1 MLNSKKNFPK
11 IFKALASYTISIINI
26 LVFLI
31 ISIGII
37 AEIIG
42 YNDKD
47 QILGKYGSIVA
58 SQFYYLFGFSGIIFS
73 IYMLKKSSDFL
84 KAKENKKLFK
94 NIFLIL
100 IITISLGGLIFIF
113 REFVTVFNNYKII
126 GFIPFKLS
134 DFLVKNLA
142 GSIGTTL
149 FYILISIFSINQL
162 NNKLLSAILKKI
174 VNSFSKLR
182 FVFNN
187 YKIIGFIPF
196 KLSDFLVKNIAGS
209 IGTTLFYIL
218 ISIFSIN
225 QLNNKLLSSI
235 LKKIVNSF
243 SKLRFIF
250 NRTKYQNTSKDEENE
265 IKINLEKEPEKQK
278 LQLEDKVEQVVET
291 GVVKNEKRKKKFTNF
306 QLPSLSLLDEPEK
319 PKVPYNKEMAL
330 EKARSIEEKLVNF
343 GIEGKI
349 TEIKPGP
356 VITMYEY
363 KPAAGTKINKIAS
376 LSNDLAMALKAT
388 RVRIIAPIP
397 GKDVVGIEVPND
409 IRETV
414 YLKELLSK
422 EKFKKDL
429 SPIFLSL
436 GKDIGGSPMFMD
448 LKKAPHLMIAGTTG
462 SGKSVFLHSIITSML
477 YKGTPQDLRF
487 IMIDPKMLEL
497 SGYEDIPHLLHP
509 VVTDPKKSAAAL
521 RWAVKEME
529 MRYKLLSDIGV
540 RDIDSYNSKVQSN
553 NDFDAASDLL
563 PYIVIIIDELADLM
577 FVAPNEIKES
587 ITRLSQMAR
596 AAGIHLIVASQR
608 PSADVVAGLIKA
620 NFPARISFAVSS
632 KTDSRIILDASGAEE
647 LLGKGDMLLLQP
659 PNNLIRI
666 QGSIISDK
674 ERENISN
681 HLKKESPPE
690 YNSEITKVEEETIE
704 GEELNYEKDALY
716 DQALEIVKQTKQAS
730 ISMVQRR
737 LKIGYNRAANIIEMM
752 EREGIVGEQ
761 ESAGKPRKVNI

>member
-1 MLNSKKNFPK
+1 MLNSKNNFPK
-11 IFKALASYTISIINI
+11 IFKVLALYTLSIINI
-26 LVFLI
+26 LIFLI

-42 YNDKD
+42 YSDKNL
-47 QILGKYGSIVA
+47 ILGKYGSIIA
-58 SQFYYLFGFSGIIFS
+58 SQFYYLFGLSGIIFS
-73 IYMLKKSSDFL
+73 IYILKKSLDFL

-100 IITISLGGLIFIF
+100 IITISCGGLIFIF
-113 REFVTVFNNYKII
+113 REFFAVFNNYKII

-134 DFLVKNLA
+134 DFLIKNIA
-142 GSIGTTL
+142 GSVGTTL

-162 NNKLLSAILKKI
+162 NNKLLGIISKKLI
-174 VNSFSKLR
+174 NLISKL
-182 FVFNN
+182 
-187 YKIIGFIPF
+187 
-196 KLSDFLVKNIAGS
+196 
-209 IGTTLFYIL
+209 
-218 ISIFSIN
+218 
-225 QLNNKLLSSI
+225 KLL
-235 LKKIVNSF
+235 
-243 SKLRFIF
+243 F
-250 NRTKYQNTSKDEENE
+250 NKTENQSTSKNEENE

-278 LQLEDKVEQVVET
+278 PIVEDRVEQIAESN
-291 GVVKNEKRKKKFTNF
+291 VVKNEKRKKKFTNF

-330 EKARSIEEKLVNF
+330 DKARSIEEKLVNF

-422 EKFKKDL
+422 DKFKKDL

-521 RWAVKEME
+521 KWAVKEME

-553 NDFDAASDLL
+553 NDFDASSDLL

-681 HLKKESPPE
+681 HLKNESPPE
-690 YNSEITKVEEETIE
+690 YNSEITKVEEESIE

>member
-26 LVFLI
+26 LIFLI

-84 KAKENKKLFK
+84 KAKENKNLFK

-113 REFVTVFNNYKII
+113 REFVT
-126 GFIPFKLS
+126 
-134 DFLVKNLA
+134 
-142 GSIGTTL
+142 
-149 FYILISIFSINQL
+149 
-162 NNKLLSAILKKI
+162 
-174 VNSFSKLR
+174 
-182 FVFNN
+182 VFNN

-225 QLNNKLLSSI
+225 QLNNKLLSAI

-250 NRTKYQNTSKDEENE
+250 NRTKYQTTSKYEENE

-278 LQLEDKVEQVVET
+278 LQLEDKVEQVAET

-632 KTDSRIILDASGAEE
+632 KTDSRIILDSSGAEE

>member
-26 LVFLI
+26 LIFLI

-84 KAKENKKLFK
+84 KAKENKNLFK

-113 REFVTVFNNYKII
+113 REFVT
-126 GFIPFKLS
+126 
-134 DFLVKNLA
+134 
-142 GSIGTTL
+142 
-149 FYILISIFSINQL
+149 
-162 NNKLLSAILKKI
+162 
-174 VNSFSKLR
+174 
-182 FVFNN
+182 VFNN

-225 QLNNKLLSSI
+225 QLNNKLLSAI

-250 NRTKYQNTSKDEENE
+250 NRTKYQNTSKYEENE

-278 LQLEDKVEQVVET
+278 LQLEDKVEQVAET

>member
-1 MLNSKKNFPK
+1 MLKSKNNFPK
-11 IFKALASYTISIINI
+11 IFKVLALYTLSIINI
-26 LVFLI
+26 LIFLI

-42 YNDKD
+42 YSDKNL
-47 QILGKYGSIVA
+47 ILGKYGSIIA
-58 SQFYYLFGFSGIIFS
+58 SQFYYLFGLSGIIFS
-73 IYMLKKSSDFL
+73 IYILKKSLDFL

-100 IITISLGGLIFIF
+100 IITISCGGLIFIF
-113 REFVTVFNNYKII
+113 REFFAVFNNYKII

-134 DFLVKNLA
+134 DFLIKNIA
-142 GSIGTTL
+142 GSVGTTL

-162 NNKLLSAILKKI
+162 NDKLLGIISKKLI
-174 VNSFSKLR
+174 NLISKL
-182 FVFNN
+182 
-187 YKIIGFIPF
+187 
-196 KLSDFLVKNIAGS
+196 
-209 IGTTLFYIL
+209 
-218 ISIFSIN
+218 
-225 QLNNKLLSSI
+225 KLL
-235 LKKIVNSF
+235 
-243 SKLRFIF
+243 F
-250 NRTKYQNTSKDEENE
+250 NKTEDQSTSKNEENE

-278 LQLEDKVEQVVET
+278 PIVEDRVEQIAESN
-291 GVVKNEKRKKKFTNF
+291 VVKNEKRKKKFTNF

-330 EKARSIEEKLVNF
+330 DKARSIEEKLVNF

-422 EKFKKDL
+422 DKFKKDL

-521 RWAVKEME
+521 KWAVKEME

-553 NDFDAASDLL
+553 NDFDATSDLL

-681 HLKKESPPE
+681 HLKNESPPE
-690 YNSEITKVEEETIE
+690 YNSEITKVEEESIE

>member
-1 MLNSKKNFPK
+1 MLNSKNNFPK
-11 IFKALASYTISIINI
+11 IFKVLASYTLSIINI
-26 LVFLI
+26 LIFLI

-42 YNDKD
+42 YSDKNL
-47 QILGKYGSIVA
+47 ILGKYGSIIA
-58 SQFYYLFGFSGIIFS
+58 SQFYYLFGLSGIIFS
-73 IYMLKKSSDFL
+73 IYILKKSLDFL

-100 IITISLGGLIFIF
+100 IITISCGGLIFIF
-113 REFVTVFNNYKII
+113 REFFAVFNNYRII

-134 DFLVKNLA
+134 DFLIKNIA
-142 GSIGTTL
+142 GSVGTTL
-149 FYILISIFSINQL
+149 FYILISTFSINQL
-162 NNKLLSAILKKI
+162 NNKLLEIISKKLI
-174 VNSFSKLR
+174 NLISKLK
-182 FVFNN
+182 FVFN
-187 YKIIGFIPF
+187 KTEDQ
-196 KLSDFLVKNIAGS
+196 S
-209 IGTTLFYIL
+209 
-218 ISIFSIN
+218 
-225 QLNNKLLSSI
+225 
-235 LKKIVNSF
+235 
-243 SKLRFIF
+243 
-250 NRTKYQNTSKDEENE
+250 TSKNEENE

-278 LQLEDKVEQVVET
+278 PIVENRVEQIAESNI
-291 GVVKNEKRKKKFTNF
+291 VKSEKRKKKFTNF

-330 EKARSIEEKLVNF
+330 NKARSIEEKLVNF

-422 EKFKKDL
+422 DKFKKDL

-521 RWAVKEME
+521 KWAVKEME

-553 NDFDAASDLL
+553 NDFDATSDLL

-681 HLKKESPPE
+681 HLKNESPPE
-690 YNSEITKVEEETIE
+690 YNSEITKVEEESIE

>member
-1 MLNSKKNFPK
+1 MLNSKNNFPK
-11 IFKALASYTISIINI
+11 IFKVLALYTLSIINI
-26 LVFLI
+26 LIFLI

-42 YNDKD
+42 YSDKNL
-47 QILGKYGSIVA
+47 ILGKYGSIIA
-58 SQFYYLFGFSGIIFS
+58 SQFYYLFGLSGIIFS
-73 IYMLKKSSDFL
+73 IYILKKSLDFL

-100 IITISLGGLIFIF
+100 IITISCGGLIFIF
-113 REFVTVFNNYKII
+113 REFFAVFNNYKII

-134 DFLVKNLA
+134 DFLIKNIA
-142 GSIGTTL
+142 GSVGTTL

-162 NNKLLSAILKKI
+162 NNKLLGIISKKLI
-174 VNSFSKLR
+174 NLISKL
-182 FVFNN
+182 
-187 YKIIGFIPF
+187 
-196 KLSDFLVKNIAGS
+196 
-209 IGTTLFYIL
+209 
-218 ISIFSIN
+218 
-225 QLNNKLLSSI
+225 KLL
-235 LKKIVNSF
+235 
-243 SKLRFIF
+243 F
-250 NRTKYQNTSKDEENE
+250 NKTEDQSTSKNEENE

-278 LQLEDKVEQVVET
+278 PIVEDRVEQIA
-291 GVVKNEKRKKKFTNF
+291 GSNVVKNEKRKKKFTNF

-330 EKARSIEEKLVNF
+330 DKARSIEEKLVNF

-422 EKFKKDL
+422 DKFKKDL

-521 RWAVKEME
+521 KWAVKEME

-553 NDFDAASDLL
+553 NDFDATSDLL

-681 HLKKESPPE
+681 HLKNESPPE
-690 YNSEITKVEEETIE
+690 YNSEITKVEEESIE

>member
-1 MLNSKKNFPK
+1 MLNSKNNFPK
-11 IFKALASYTISIINI
+11 IFKVLALYTLSIINI
-26 LVFLI
+26 LIFLI

-42 YNDKD
+42 YSDKNL
-47 QILGKYGSIVA
+47 ILGKYGSIIA
-58 SQFYYLFGFSGIIFS
+58 SQFYYLFGLSGIIFS
-73 IYMLKKSSDFL
+73 IYILKKSLDFL

-100 IITISLGGLIFIF
+100 IITISCGGLIFIF
-113 REFVTVFNNYKII
+113 REFYAVFNNYKII

-134 DFLVKNLA
+134 DFLIKNIA
-142 GSIGTTL
+142 GSVGTTL

-162 NNKLLSAILKKI
+162 NNKLLGIISKKLI
-174 VNSFSKLR
+174 NLISKL
-182 FVFNN
+182 
-187 YKIIGFIPF
+187 
-196 KLSDFLVKNIAGS
+196 
-209 IGTTLFYIL
+209 
-218 ISIFSIN
+218 
-225 QLNNKLLSSI
+225 KLL
-235 LKKIVNSF
+235 
-243 SKLRFIF
+243 F
-250 NRTKYQNTSKDEENE
+250 NKTEDQSTSKNEENE

-278 LQLEDKVEQVVET
+278 PIVEDRVEQIAESN
-291 GVVKNEKRKKKFTNF
+291 VVKNEKRKKKFTNF

-330 EKARSIEEKLVNF
+330 DKARSIEEKLVNF

-363 KPAAGTKINKIAS
+363 KPTAGTKINKIAS

-422 EKFKKDL
+422 DKFKKDL

-521 RWAVKEME
+521 KWAVKEME

-553 NDFDAASDLL
+553 NDFDATSDLL

-681 HLKKESPPE
+681 HLKNESPPE
-690 YNSEITKVEEETIE
+690 YNSEITKVEEESIE

>member
-1 MLNSKKNFPK
+1 MIKIREKLTNFFKQVPIYLSV
-11 IFKALASYTISIINI
+11 IFSL

-31 ISIGII
+31 ISLGILI
-37 AEIIG
+37 EVFDIS
-42 YNDKD
+42 DKKSV
-47 QILGKYGSIVA
+47 LGLYGSLLG
-58 SQFYYLFGFSGIIFS
+58 SKFYYFFGLSGLFISLYFI
-73 IYMLKKSSDFL
+73 KKSLEFFYKKNSNDFI
-84 KAKENKKLFK
+84 KKFFF
-94 NIFLIL
+94 IFLL
-100 IITISLGGLIFIF
+100 SLSCGGLIFLF
-113 REFVTVFNNYKII
+113 RKYIAFFDNHEFIGLIPYKI
-126 GFIPFKLS
+126 S
-134 DFLVKNLA
+134 SYLVSNIS
-142 GSIGTTL
+142 GSAGTTI
-149 FYILISIFSINQL
+149 FYIFILVFSLKQL
-162 NNKLLSAILKKI
+162 NEDIFKILKNVISRLVRSKVKKNNSKNNLGINDEITIKI
-174 VNSFSKLR
+174 DKESEKIAENKILDGELSELPKVIDNDEKKKKKKYMD
-182 FVFNN
+182 FNLPSLN
-187 YKIIGFIPF
+187 LLDDPKEPKIPY
-196 KLSDFLVKNIAGS
+196 DKNIAIEKAKG
-209 IGTTLFYIL
+209 IED
-218 ISIFSIN
+218 
-225 QLNNKLLSSI
+225 KLL
-235 LKKIVNSF
+235 
-243 SKLRFIF
+243 
-250 NRTKYQNTSKDEENE
+250 
-265 IKINLEKEPEKQK
+265 
-278 LQLEDKVEQVVET
+278 
-291 GVVKNEKRKKKFTNF
+291 
-306 QLPSLSLLDEPEK
+306 
-319 PKVPYNKEMAL
+319 
-330 EKARSIEEKLVNF
+330 NF
-343 GIEGKI
+343 GISGKI

-363 KPAAGTKINKIAS
+363 KPEAGTKINKIAS
-376 LSNDLAMALKAT
+376 LSDDLAMALKAT
-388 RVRIIAPIP
+388 RVRIVAPIP

-409 IRETV
+409 NRETV

-422 EKFKKDL
+422 DTFTKDN

-436 GKDIGGSPMFMD
+436 GKDISGLPKFMD

-477 YKGTPQDLRF
+477 FKATPQDLRF

-521 RWAVKEME
+521 KWAVKEME
-529 MRYKLLSDIGV
+529 TRYKLLSDIGV
-540 RDIDSYNSKVQSN
+540 RDIDSYNEKVQKNIDYNPST
-553 NDFDAASDLL
+553 DVL

-632 KTDSRIILDASGAEE
+632 KTDSRIILDSSGAEE

-666 QGSIISDK
+666 QGSIISDL
-674 ERENISN
+674 ERENIST
-681 HLKKESPPE
+681 HLKDQSPPD
-690 YNSEITKVEEETIE
+690 YNNEITKIPDESIDSDEI
-704 GEELNYEKDALY
+704 NISKDPLY
-716 DQALEIVKQTKQAS
+716 DQALEIVIQTKQAS

>member
-1 MLNSKKNFPK
+1 MLNSKNNFPK
-11 IFKALASYTISIINI
+11 IFKVLALYTLSIINI
-26 LVFLI
+26 LIFLI

-42 YNDKD
+42 YSDKNL
-47 QILGKYGSIVA
+47 ILGKYGSIIA
-58 SQFYYLFGFSGIIFS
+58 SQFYYLFGLSGIIFS
-73 IYMLKKSSDFL
+73 IYILKKSLDFL

-100 IITISLGGLIFIF
+100 IITISCGGLIFIF
-113 REFVTVFNNYKII
+113 REFFAVFNNYKII

-134 DFLVKNLA
+134 DFLIKNIA
-142 GSIGTTL
+142 GSVGTTL

-162 NNKLLSAILKKI
+162 NNKLLGIISKKLI
-174 VNSFSKLR
+174 NLISKL
-182 FVFNN
+182 
-187 YKIIGFIPF
+187 
-196 KLSDFLVKNIAGS
+196 
-209 IGTTLFYIL
+209 
-218 ISIFSIN
+218 
-225 QLNNKLLSSI
+225 KLL
-235 LKKIVNSF
+235 
-243 SKLRFIF
+243 F
-250 NRTKYQNTSKDEENE
+250 NKTENQSTSKNEENE

-278 LQLEDKVEQVVET
+278 PIVEDRVEQIA
-291 GVVKNEKRKKKFTNF
+291 GSNVVKNEKRKKKFTNF

-330 EKARSIEEKLVNF
+330 DKARSIEEKLVNF

-422 EKFKKDL
+422 DKFKKDL

-521 RWAVKEME
+521 KWAVKEME

-553 NDFDAASDLL
+553 NDFDATSDLL

-681 HLKKESPPE
+681 HLKNESPPE
-690 YNSEITKVEEETIE
+690 YNSEITKVEEESIE